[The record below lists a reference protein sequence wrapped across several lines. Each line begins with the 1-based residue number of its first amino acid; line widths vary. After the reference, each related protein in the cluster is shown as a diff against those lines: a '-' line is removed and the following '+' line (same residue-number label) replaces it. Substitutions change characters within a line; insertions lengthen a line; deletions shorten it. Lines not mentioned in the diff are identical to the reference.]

1 MVADK
6 NTLQPSILG
15 QEMGHGYGLDHS
27 RLEGLSDDYRDPW
40 DIMSTW
46 DNVFMAPHPNYGL
59 VGPFLN
65 AANMNGRGWLAP
77 QRV

>member
-1 MVADK
+1 MNVGTDLFGGGDGVVADK

-40 DIMSTW
+40 DIMSTSGQC
-46 DNVFMAPHPNYGL
+46 VYGSPPKL
-59 VGPFLN
+59 RPRWAL
-65 AANMNGRGWLAP
+65 P
-77 QRV
+77 